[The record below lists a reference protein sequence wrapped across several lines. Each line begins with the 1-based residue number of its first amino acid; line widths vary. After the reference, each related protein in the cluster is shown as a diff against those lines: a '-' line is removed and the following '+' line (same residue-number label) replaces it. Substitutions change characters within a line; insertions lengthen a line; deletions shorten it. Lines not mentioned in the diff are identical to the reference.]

1 MDIKISQEAHKA
13 LIIASDEEHPVSN
26 LEQLGVNQRM
36 INILQL
42 NNINQMDQLLQKKP
56 EDLLSLNN
64 FGQRQLKILLEALSK
79 YNLIDD
85 FN

>member
-1 MDIKISQEAHKA
+1 MDTKISPEAHKA
-13 LIIASDEEHPVSN
+13 LIVAADEGHPVSN

-56 EDLLSLNN
+56 EELLALNN

-79 YNLIDD
+79 YNLIE
-85 FN
+85 NL